1 MKVRNPIALRSRRST
16 RPLLVAAVLASA
28 AWANAHAADD
38 AQVSAIA
45 AFSAAPVG
53 EPPAAWKFATLP
65 NKAPTRFA
73 VADLNG
79 ARVLKVEADAS
90 YGNIVHALR
99 SPSSEKTTLSWRWRV
114 DKLVEE
120 ADLKVKSGEDS
131 AAKLCVFFAF
141 DGAKLPFGERT
152 KLALAQSVSGQEVPT
167 ETLCYVWDNKLPVDT
182 GLASPFTKRIRFIVL
197 ETGSARLGQWV
208 SHKRNVGADYQR
220 MFGDES
226 GGKYPEITGVAVSA
240 DADNTRGRSLSY
252 FGDVTLA
259 P

>member
-1 MKVRNPIALRSRRST
+1 MTTRTPPAARNRYSPWPRL
-16 RPLLVAAVLASA
+16 AAVLVTSV
-28 AWANAHAADD
+28 AWATTHSAED
-38 AQVSAIA
+38 APISAVA

-65 NKAPTRFA
+65 NKAPTRFV

-79 ARVLKVEADAS
+79 ARVLKVDADSS
-90 YGNIVHALR
+90 YGNLVHALR
-99 SPSSEKTTLSWRWRV
+99 TPSSEKTTLSWRWRV

-120 ADLKVKSGEDS
+120 ADLKVKNGEDS

-141 DGAKLPFGERT
+141 DSAKLSLGERT

-197 ETGSARLGQWV
+197 ETGTARLGQWV

-240 DADNTRGRSLSY
+240 DADNTRGRSLAY

>member
-1 MKVRNPIALRSRRST
+1 MNARTPFPIAMCRAWWPRFA
-16 RPLLVAAVLASA
+16 VAVLASA
-28 AWANAHAADD
+28 VGAATHAADEPP
-38 AQVSAIA
+38 VSAIS

-53 EPPAAWKFATLP
+53 DPPATWKFATLP
-65 NKAPTRFA
+65 NKVATRFA
-73 VADLNG
+73 VSDLNG
-79 ARVLKVEADAS
+79 SRVLKVEADGS
-90 YGNIVHALR
+90 YGNLVHALR
-99 SPSSEKTTLSWRWRV
+99 TPSSEKTTLSWRWRV

-182 GLASPFTKRIRFIVL
+182 GLASPFTKRIRFLVL
-197 ETGSARLGQWV
+197 ETGTARLGQWV

-240 DADNTRGRSLSY
+240 DADNTHGRSLSY
-252 FGDVTLA
+252 FGDVSLV

>member
-1 MKVRNPIALRSRRST
+1 MNTRTPPALAMCPTPWPR
-16 RPLLVAAVLASA
+16 LVAAVLMSA
-28 AWANAHAADD
+28 TWANAHAADD

-45 AFSAAPVG
+45 AFSAAPAG
-53 EPPAAWKFATLP
+53 DAPAAWKFATLP
-65 NKAPTRFA
+65 NKVPTRFA
-73 VADLNG
+73 VTELNG
-79 ARVLKVEADAS
+79 AKVLKVEADNS
-90 YGNIVHALR
+90 YGNLVHALHA
-99 SPSSEKTTLSWRWRV
+99 PSSEKTMLSWRWRV

-141 DGAKLPFGERT
+141 DAAKLPFGERT
-152 KLALAQSVSGQEVPT
+152 KLSLAQSVSGQEVPT

-197 ETGSARLGQWV
+197 ETGAAHLGQWV

-240 DADNTRGRSLSY
+240 DADNTHGRSLAY
-252 FGDVTLA
+252 FGDVTLV